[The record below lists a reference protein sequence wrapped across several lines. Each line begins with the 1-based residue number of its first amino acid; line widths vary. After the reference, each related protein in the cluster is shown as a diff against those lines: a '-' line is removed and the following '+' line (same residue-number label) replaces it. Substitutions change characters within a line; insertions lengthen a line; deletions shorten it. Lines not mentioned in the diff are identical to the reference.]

1 MMHVYRI
8 KGVAYMYILT
18 FCYKA
23 GIPLDEDYYLHT
35 HVARL
40 SQKTV
45 LEMGAT
51 KYEVKKVLSAADGT
65 SPRYSFVFS
74 LYFESKELLEAFI
87 HNPSVQELKDDVA
100 NYYNGEQDIY
110 IEEVVASFPLTS

>member
-1 MMHVYRI
+1 
-8 KGVAYMYILT
+8 MYVLT
-18 FCYKA
+18 FCYKQEV
-23 GIPLDEDYYLHT
+23 PLDETYYLHT

-65 SPRYSFVFS
+65 SPRYSFIFS
-74 LYFESKELLEAFI
+74 LYFKSKEMLETFI
-87 HNPSVQELKDDVA
+87 RDPRVQELKDDVA
-100 NYYNGEQDIY
+100 NYYEGEQDIY
-110 IEEVVASFPLTS
+110 IEEVVVSFPLLS